1 MTEFTTESIYEAL
14 RSLLGIVD
22 SPERRKQVEDY
33 IEAARLPL
41 DSSVSELLSRFVEAV
56 NEDVSEHY
64 EVTLVHRPGVLNLE
78 VRKQEASESHEETWS
93 LAEGEV
99 EKITLRIPAELKE
112 LATEAAAKAGL
123 SVNSWFVRVLARA
136 LRSADGSDAPAAAP
150 RDDERGRR
158 RGRRGG
164 GGQRLSGWVGPEA

>member
-64 EVTLVHRPGVLNLE
+64 EVTLAHRPGVLNLE
-78 VRKQEASESHEETWS
+78 VRKQQASEPHEETWS

-136 LRSADGSDAPAAAP
+136 LRGADEPPPAGP

>member
-64 EVTLVHRPGVLNLE
+64 EVTLAHRPGVLNLE
-78 VRKQEASESHEETWS
+78 VRKQQASEPHEETWS

-136 LRSADGSDAPAAAP
+136 LRSADGSDAPAAEP

-158 RGRRGG
+158 RGRRRG

>member
-56 NEDVSEHY
+56 NEDVSAHY
-64 EVTLVHRPGVLNLE
+64 EVTLAHRPGVLNLE
-78 VRKQEASESHEETWS
+78 VRQRETGDSREETWS

-136 LRSADGSDAPAAAP
+136 LRGADEPPAAGP

-158 RGRRGG
+158 RGRRRG

>member
-1 MTEFTTESIYEAL
+1 MTEFTTESVYEAL

-33 IEAARLPL
+33 IEAARMPL
-41 DSSVSELLSRFVEAV
+41 DSSVSELLSRFTDAINTEVSAHY
-56 NEDVSEHY
+56 DVSLGY
-64 EVTLVHRPGVLNLE
+64 RPGVLNLE
-78 VRKQEASESHEETWS
+78 VRAREPSEQAEETWS
-93 LAEGEV
+93 LGEGEV

-136 LRSADGSDAPAAAP
+136 LRSAQGLEPP
-150 RDDERGRR
+150 EPPETGRRRRR
-158 RGRRGG
+158 RGRP
-164 GGQRLSGWVGPEA
+164 GQRLSGWIGPQT